1 MRCIE
6 IQKEQ
11 LGTPIVLTI
20 VTEDEAGAR
29 LAAKLAFEEAERIE
43 KTYSR
48 FLEGNELAT
57 LNEQV
62 GEWVTVSEELFNLIA
77 FGVRL
82 GERTRGAFDL
92 TVKSILEG
100 WGYDS
105 SYSLKEGTPGR
116 TGRVEL
122 GENFS
127 VRALATLEL
136 GGLGK
141 GYVLDRMFSFFTEF
155 PNVSINAGG
164 DLIVKGSDLDSAEG
178 NTTRLRRGWR
188 IVLEHPTDATQGIG
202 YVDTMGLAGLALAAS
217 SPSRRAWRDR
227 HHLVDPRKG
236 EPAMDMLAVYT
247 QSSSAL
253 LADSYATAL
262 FVLGFEEAK
271 SVLAGEG
278 GTGGLRPLVEAL
290 LVSPEGRAY
299 RSEGFQGVLFEA

>member
-11 LGTPIVLTI
+11 LGTPIILTI
-20 VTEDEAGAR
+20 VTDDEAGAR

-43 KTYSR
+43 KSYSR
-48 FLEGNELAT
+48 FLEGNELAD
-57 LNEQV
+57 LNARV
-62 GEWVTVSEELFNLIA
+62 GKWTTVSEELFNLIA

-100 WGYDS
+100 WGYDA

-116 TGRVEL
+116 TGGVEL
-122 GENFS
+122 GEDFS
-127 VRALATLEL
+127 VRAMATIEL

-141 GYVLDRMFSFFTEF
+141 GYAIDRMLSFLREF

-164 DLIVKGSDLDSAEG
+164 DLIV
-178 NTTRLRRGWR
+178 RGVDEDEKPWR
-188 IVLEHPTDATQGIG
+188 IVLEHPTDTTQGIG
-202 YVDTMGLAGLALAAS
+202 YVDTTGLALAAS
-217 SPSRRAWRDR
+217 SPSRRAWRNR
-227 HHLVDPRKG
+227 HHLVDPRKV
-236 EPAMDMLAVYT
+236 EPAMNMLAVYT

-253 LADSYATAL
+253 LSDSYATAL

-271 SVLAGEG
+271 SLLQGN
-278 GTGGLRPLVEAL
+278 GGLRPLLPVEAL
-290 LVSPEGRAY
+290 LVSPEGKAY
-299 RSEGFQGVLFEA
+299 RSGGFQGVLFGES